1 MWFPAPSSTPNE
13 VMERPLRRR
22 AKTEG
27 YMKAWAGG
35 WAGGCMA
42 VCVKFEEVTSSK
54 EKKHVKTRSDI
65 HHPS

>member
-1 MWFPAPSSTPNE
+1 
-13 VMERPLRRR
+13 MERPLRRR